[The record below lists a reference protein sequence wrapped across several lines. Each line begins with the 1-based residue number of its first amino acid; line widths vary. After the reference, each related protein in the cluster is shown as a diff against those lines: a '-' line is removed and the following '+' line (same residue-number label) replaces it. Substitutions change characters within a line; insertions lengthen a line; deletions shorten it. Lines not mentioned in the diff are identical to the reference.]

1 MGISLVGKPFLI
13 RNFTYPRAASNRIG
27 IMVGEVPSVAGALPS
42 RAAAFMGGGQRS
54 GMVCG
59 EAMGKGGSPICY
71 PWKRHPGCIPAYARL

>member
-1 MGISLVGKPFLI
+1 METSLVGKPFLI
-13 RNFTYPRAASNRIG
+13 RKSTNLRAAANLIG
-27 IMVGEVPSVAGALPS
+27 FLVGEVPSAASALPS
-42 RAAAFMGGGQRS
+42 RAAAFMGGQRS